1 MNEAELKRLKREV
14 CSIIAAARDEIIA
27 LAEDIF
33 SHPELGFKE
42 TRTAEVVATKLA
54 ELGLDVERG
63 LALTGVRAVVPGRE
77 HKARVAILGELDAV
91 VSPGHPQADPH
102 TGAAHAC
109 GHRGQLAAMLG
120 AGIGLIRS
128 GVFKELDGDVVL
140 MAVPAEEFVEL
151 AYRRRLM
158 EEGKIEFFGG
168 KQELIKAGAFSD
180 LDAALMVHA
189 EAQTP
194 ERKAFI
200 GGTCNGF
207 IGKIVT
213 YLGKAA
219 HAGGAPHE
227 GINALNAAMLGLMAI
242 HAQRETFR
250 DEDSIRVHPIITKG
264 GDLVNI
270 VPAEV
275 TVETYVRGRTMQA
288 VFDANRKVNRAL
300 KAGAY
305 AIGAECRIDEI
316 PGYLPLNQHPELSE
330 LFAANMAELIGAE
343 NVLPGPH
350 LAGSTDIG
358 DVSQLIPA
366 IQPTVGGFSGLAHGK
381 DFFVTDPDMAY
392 IFPAQALAMTA
403 VDLLV
408 DGAAKARAI
417 KASFQAPLNR
427 ESYLKMWA
435 DFRAGN
441 KE

>member
-1 MNEAELKRLKREV
+1 MNEAELAQLKQQV
-14 CSIIAAARDEIIA
+14 CRSIAAARDEIVA

-33 SHPELGFKE
+33 THPELGYKE
-42 TRTAEVVATKLA
+42 TRTSELVAGKLA
-54 ELGLDVERG
+54 GLGLTVERG
-63 LALTGVRAVVPGRE
+63 LALTGVRAVAPGRE
-77 HKARVAILGELDAV
+77 HNARVAILGELDAV
-91 VSPGHPQADPH
+91 VSPQHPQADPH

-109 GHRGQLAAMLG
+109 GHHGQLAAMLG
-120 AGIGLIRS
+120 AGIGLVRS
-128 GVFKELDGDVVL
+128 GAVKELGGDVVL

-151 AYRRRLM
+151 GYRRRLM

-180 LDAALMVHA
+180 LDAVMMVHS

-194 ERKAFI
+194 ERKAFV

-275 TVETYVRGRTMQA
+275 TVETYVRGRSMPA
-288 VFDANRKVNRAL
+288 VFDANHKVNRAL

-305 AIGAECRIDEI
+305 AIGAECQIDEI

-330 LFAANMAELIGAE
+330 LFAANMRRLIGAE
-343 NVLPGPH
+343 NVVPGAH
-350 LAGSTDIG
+350 MAGSSDIG
-358 DVSQLIPA
+358 DISQLVPA
-366 IQPTVGGFSGLAHGK
+366 IQPTIGGFSGLAHGK
-381 DFFVTDPDMAY
+381 DFCVSDPDMAY

-408 DGAAKARAI
+408 NGAAKARAI
-417 KASFQAPLNR
+417 KAAFQAPLDR

-435 DFRAGN
+435 DFRAG